1 MYINKGPYDRGWGQ
15 SESDVIPTVCVW
27 GFWKVPPAV
36 QIRAQAEEPRT
47 ASCRNGLVPRMLYS
61 TAYGEVSQRS
71 ESFDAAPL
79 GKRETGRGSGSS
91 SSSSCSSRSSLRS
104 RRRARREGVEGG
116 TGSWCSTTTMKK
128 SLCSVLTPCRR
139 TSELSPT
146 LDRTITATTPVYHV
160 PVVASLTSPPYAF
173 LQVQRQILMRAEEG
187 SIVTTNA
194 ENPSKT
200 SVSAM
205 NNSPYWSVSC
215 STEMR

>member
-1 MYINKGPYDRGWGQ
+1 ML
-15 SESDVIPTVCVW
+15 SD
-27 GFWKVPPAV
+27 
-36 QIRAQAEEPRT
+36 
-47 ASCRNGLVPRMLYS
+47 
-61 TAYGEVSQRS
+61 
-71 ESFDAAPL
+71 
-79 GKRETGRGSGSS
+79 
-91 SSSSCSSRSSLRS
+91 
-104 RRRARREGVEGG
+104 
-116 TGSWCSTTTMKK
+116 
-128 SLCSVLTPCRR
+128 
-139 TSELSPT
+139 
-146 LDRTITATTPVYHV
+146 YHV